1 MRRTSFFTAAAVVVL
16 ATAGAAHA
24 GPNLIT
30 NGGFETG
37 DFTGWTVNGNSTSV
51 ESAGGAGGYNPNSG
65 SFYAAL
71 GNIGDSPL
79 GTLSQTFSDDAGS
92 TLNLSLF
99 LNSNGTTPNQI
110 IVEIDGITLFSETD
124 IPNSNGYFEVTGSVI
139 ATGSDTLT
147 IFERDDP
154 DWIAL
159 DDVSVT
165 ESVPEPASFA
175 LFGASLLGLGW
186 LRRRHG

>member
-1 MRRTSFFTAAAVVVL
+1 MKRTSFFAAAAVVVL
-16 ATAGAAHA
+16 STAGAARA
-24 GPNLIT
+24 SPNLII

-37 DFTGWTVNGNSTSV
+37 DLTGWTNGGFILV
-51 ESAGGAGGYNPNSG
+51 SAPGGLGGYNPNSG

-71 GNIGDSPL
+71 GDVGTL
-79 GTLSQTFSDDAGS
+79 GTLSQTFSDDAGT

-110 IVEIDGITLFSETD
+110 TVEIDGTTLFSETN
-124 IPNSNGYFEVTGSVI
+124 IPNSNGYFEVTGSVT

-165 ESVPEPASFA
+165 EAVPEPASFA